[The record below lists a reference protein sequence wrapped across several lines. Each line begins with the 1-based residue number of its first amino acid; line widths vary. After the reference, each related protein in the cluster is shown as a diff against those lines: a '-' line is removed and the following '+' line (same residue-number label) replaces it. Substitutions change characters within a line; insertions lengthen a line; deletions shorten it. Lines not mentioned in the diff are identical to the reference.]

1 MEGDSRAHGCKVSLK
16 WKSLHAELKE
26 YTLHVH
32 SIDDVKGRCHHIHD
46 DPYLGGQQSGKWAK
60 LNVVS
65 PEANT
70 NAHAKVSQSMSIS
83 AMPNI
88 TPIL

>member
-1 MEGDSRAHGCKVSLK
+1 MLNA
-16 WKSLHAELKE
+16 
-26 YTLHVH
+26 Y
-32 SIDDVKGRCHHIHD
+32 SIGNVKGGCHHIHN